1 MDKGEWIID
10 NFTMVSDEII
20 EKKKDDEKK
29 DKDGD

>member
-1 MDKGEWIID
+1 MEKNGWIID